1 MHRKLGCFGM
11 GRWGLSFAERDIK
24 TRLASSKSL
33 PLFGSIAGCTE
44 DSCGGSCSEFGWSGW
59 LSCRSCWWCGDTIVV
74 HGGNVAMFVAVVV
87 VVVAAVVFV
96 VVVVV
101 VVVVVAVVAVAVVVV
116 VVVVIVVAV
125 VAVAVVVVVVVVV
138 VVGCGSVLLLGWV
151 FLRAIQIDS
160 WPCDPCIHR
169 DGFEVFEVS
178 PLLISEVGSLPTR
191 GNLGIIL
198 TPIKERNAL
207 CMV

>member
-1 MHRKLGCFGM
+1 
-11 GRWGLSFAERDIK
+11 
-24 TRLASSKSL
+24 
-33 PLFGSIAGCTE
+33 
-44 DSCGGSCSEFGWSGW
+44 
-59 LSCRSCWWCGDTIVV
+59 
-74 HGGNVAMFVAVVV
+74 MFVAVVV

-138 VVGCGSVLLLGWV
+138 VVGWVSVLLLGWV